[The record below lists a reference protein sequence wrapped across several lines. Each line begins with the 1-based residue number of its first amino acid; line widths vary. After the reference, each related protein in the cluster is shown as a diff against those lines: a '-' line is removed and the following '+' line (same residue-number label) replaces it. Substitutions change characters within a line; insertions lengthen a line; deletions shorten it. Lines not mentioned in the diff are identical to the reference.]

1 MTAQKKKFTYLAK
14 GVGAY
19 WVSETERIQTSKP
32 EYAQAG
38 KWKLRK
44 LV

>member
-1 MTAQKKKFTYLAK
+1 MLKRKIYLFSK

-32 EYAQAG
+32 EYAQAEMEA
-38 KWKLRK
+38 KR